1 MYNYNFKIH
10 FKNVPSNVGR
20 YHIHCPEH
28 ISFVHKLGVP
38 QFKITKVDIPQISQN
53 NDLASMTF
61 YCKTLG
67 KNLCVHMSSRN
78 RNESVLEFYDKHA
91 SNNFWALGFDQSS
104 MLRLKFNVENDDDDS
119 HDLNVSFAF
128 CNPLLLPI
136 VPLFPLFV
144 FINKLEDKL
153 YLKNLSRD
161 HTQVI
166 GTDWIMNDSRT
177 CTMFSLYRLY
187 IYFIYLNSQLKN

>member
-1 MYNYNFKIH
+1 MTLLL
-10 FKNVPSNVGR
+10 S
-20 YHIHCPEH
+20 
-28 ISFVHKLGVP
+28 ISIAKLLAKTSVLAKLP
-38 QFKITKVDIPQISQN
+38 DSFARSQGE
-53 NDLASMTF
+53 L
-61 YCKTLG
+61 
-67 KNLCVHMSSRN
+67 SSRN
-78 RNESVLEFYDKHA
+78 RDESVLEFYDKHA
-91 SNNFWALGFDQSS
+91 SNNFWALGFDQSP
-104 MLRLKFNVENDDDDS
+104 MLRLKFKNDGDDDS

-153 YLKNLSRD
+153 YLENLSRD

-177 CTMFSLYRLY
+177 WTMFSLYRLY
-187 IYFIYLNSQLKN
+187 IYFIYFNSQLKN